1 MIVSQNKETDRCMM
15 RNKRPTKSFTRTK
28 QSGTVL
34 INLFKLAF
42 IVASMKY
49 AMVDQQHVDA
59 RQRGFIY
66 NKDGKFIY
74 RPPKANQGH
83 IIVIDDRPKER
94 AQPVIVEP
102 GQVAA
107 PLISGAESAYPPIQM
122 ISPRIYRPGEAAGQ
136 LQVPIRGFYP
146 ALASGQAI
154 QLIALNDGQL
164 PNQQPARASAQID
177 ARNPV
182 QAGSSPPTVAHAAET
197 IQLIPLIP
205 VFQTPV
211 GGLPVAMHQR
221 FEPAVHPGLAPAF
234 DNGPD
239 HADPY
244 GSPGR
249 GGAQNNAP
257 KPRGYEADHLYDN
270 PMDQEYNPSSSV
282 FFDAPP
288 PPSFQRANRDRN
300 MDSKPRGFSSMIQ
313 DYEHL
318 DDIYDVQGRS
328 SKRKNPND
336 GPGLASLASFN
347 QMQHYRTLDSKV
359 KSGADP
365 TGKQTRHARKKSSPN
380 KEWKSTKPQ
389 DGIANQANPGDNNEQ
404 FSKNS
409 QYWRQ
414 FKDQYDMV
422 Q

>member
-1 MIVSQNKETDRCMM
+1 M
-15 RNKRPTKSFTRTK
+15 RNKRPTKSLARAK

-34 INLFKLAF
+34 INLFKLAV
-42 IVASMKY
+42 IVASMKC
-49 AMVDQQHVDA
+49 VIINQQQVDA

-107 PLISGAESAYPPIQM
+107 PLVSGAESAYPPIQI

-136 LQVPIRGFYP
+136 LQVPIRGYYP
-146 ALASGQAI
+146 ALAGGQAI
-154 QLIALNDGQL
+154 QLIALSDAQA
-164 PNQQPARASAQID
+164 PSQQASRGPAQTEV
-177 ARNPV
+177 RNPV
-182 QAGSSPPTVAHAAET
+182 QAGSSPPIIHHAGET
-197 IQLIPLIP
+197 IQLIPLVPIFQAP
-205 VFQTPV
+205 VRGVPLAV
-211 GGLPVAMHQR
+211 HQR
-221 FEPAVHPGLAPAF
+221 FEPAVHPGPAAAF
-234 DNGPD
+234 DSGPD
-239 HADPY
+239 QADQY
-244 GSPGR
+244 GSPG
-249 GGAQNNAP
+249 GGVAQSNPA

-270 PMDQEYNPSSSV
+270 PMDQDYNPSSSV

-288 PPSFQRANRDRN
+288 PPSFQRANRDRS
-300 MDSKPRGFSSMIQ
+300 MDNKPRGFASMIQ

-328 SKRKNPND
+328 GKRKTVKD
-336 GPGLASLASFN
+336 GPGLASLASYN
-347 QMQHYRTLDSKV
+347 QLQHYRTLDSKV
-359 KSGADP
+359 KSGLES
-365 TGKQTRHARKKSSPN
+365 TGKQTRHSRKKSSTSN
-380 KEWKSTKPQ
+380 KDWKSTKLQ
-389 DGIANQANPGDNNEQ
+389 DGIANQANYADNNDQ
-404 FSKNS
+404 FIKNS

-414 FKDQYDMV
+414 FKDQYDMI